1 MTYDT
6 MKATITVK
14 VAKNGHTLTTVT
26 SVSSTGGV
34 DDNGAS
40 TDGKEDKVFNNKI
53 TPPATPEFQPEKFV
67 LNKEKYDITGTKIS

>member
-40 TDGKEDKVFNNKI
+40 TGW
-53 TPPATPEFQPEKFV
+53 
-67 LNKEKYDITGTKIS
+67 